1 MFTNPSPVIYQNIEQ
16 ILREREGT
24 PVSQKDKGGL
34 LGPRKK
40 QENRDDMT
48 NAINRVAN
56 YVEKIR
62 KARGELNG

>member
-1 MFTNPSPVIYQNIEQ
+1 MLTNPSPIIYQNIEQ

-24 PVSQKDKGGL
+24 PVSKKDKGGL

-40 QENRDDMT
+40 EENRDDMT